1 MAVSRPSPKILIL
14 RLDKTNSKENLRIVI
29 KYHQGLSKLVNDLNK
44 SWQVLIMIDIKSQ
57 VFSTIAF
64 VKPKYK

>member
-44 SWQVLIMIDIKSQ
+44 S
-57 VFSTIAF
+57 
-64 VKPKYK
+64 